1 MNNLYISILCVACL
15 FMSACN
21 NDDEPKIP
29 TDAIAFNMM
38 TGNDNTT
45 IGGSDVYINNSLNF
59 ATSYCGI
66 SDLGKTGGFN
76 ANPSL
81 NQLAQ
86 EVAVTPGNFYQITLA
101 RDIQMIAGE
110 RAYPVDAGYYNVYV
124 DSWIY
129 NKNNDIDGAKI
140 SYIEA
145 YPSIKELPE
154 WDSVINLTLTPEKDD
169 INVEV
174 AEYSFPDRCRIDDDV
189 TVYGVNNSSLKDV
202 IDIQID
208 KNRISFRNGAWTP
221 EGEIEVILLVRCESA
236 YTRVSIKVKSSL

>member
-1 MNNLYISILCVACL
+1 MNKLYISILCVACL

-29 TDAIAFNMM
+29 TDAIALNMM
-38 TGNDNTT
+38 TGNNNTT
-45 IGGSDVYINNSLNF
+45 IGGSDVYINSSLNF

-66 SDLGKTGGFN
+66 SDLGKKGGFN

-101 RDIQMIAGE
+101 RDIQMVAGG
-110 RAYPVDAGYYNVYV
+110 RAYPVDASYYNVYV

-129 NKNNDIDGAKI
+129 DKNNDIDGAKI

-154 WDSVINLTLTPEKDD
+154 WDSVVSLTLRPKKDD
-169 INVEV
+169 KYVEV

-202 IDIQID
+202 IEIQID
-208 KNRISFRNGAWTP
+208 ENRISFRNAAWTP
-221 EGEIEVILLVRCESA
+221 GGEVEVTLLVRYESV
-236 YTRVSIKVKSSL
+236 YTRVGIKVKSSL